1 MPTVLIIAGPNGAGK
16 TTFANEILRRRPEP
30 FEFVNADE
38 IARRITGPM
47 TEGARDLLAGRA
59 MLMRLE
65 ALTAAGRDIALETT
79 LATLSHAR
87 RIEAWRAGGYRV
99 ELIYLRLA
107 AVEDSLARVRRRV
120 AMGGHD
126 IREADIRRRF
136 QRSLDC
142 LDGVYRPIVD
152 HWQVWSNGDDGLK
165 LLDFGPR

>member
-16 TTFANEILRRRPEP
+16 TTFANEILRRRSEA

-38 IARRITGPM
+38 VARRISGPIA
-47 TEGARDLLAGRA
+47 EGARDLLAGRA
-59 MLMRLE
+59 MLRRLDE
-65 ALTAAGRDIALETT
+65 LTALRRDIALETT

-136 QRSLDC
+136 QRSLDD
-142 LDGVYRPIVD
+142 LDAVYKPVVD
-152 HWQVWSNGDDGLK
+152 RWQVWSNGDDGLK
-165 LLDFGPR
+165 LLNWSPR

>member
-16 TTFANEILRRRPEP
+16 TTFANEILRRRPEA

-47 TEGARDLLAGRA
+47 TEGSRDLLAGRA
-59 MLMRLE
+59 MLTRLE
-65 ALTAAGRDIALETT
+65 DLTALGRDVALETT

-87 RIEAWRAGGYRV
+87 RIEAWRAKGYRV
-99 ELIYLRLA
+99 ELIYLRLSV
-107 AVEDSLARVRRRV
+107 VEDSLARVRRRV

-136 QRSLDC
+136 QRSLDY
-142 LDGVYRPIVD
+142 LQSVYQPIVD
-152 HWQVWSNGDDGLK
+152 RWQVWSNGDDGLK
-165 LLDFGPR
+165 LLDWGPR

>member
-16 TTFANEILRRRPEP
+16 TTFANEFLRRRAEP

-38 IARRITGPM
+38 IARRITGPA
-47 TEGARDLLAGRA
+47 TERARDLMAGRA
-59 MLMRLE
+59 MLTRLD
-65 ALTAAGRDIALETT
+65 ALTALRRDVALETT

-87 RIEAWRAGGYRV
+87 RIETWRAAGYRV

-120 AMGGHD
+120 AMGGHA

-136 QRSLDC
+136 QRSLDY
-142 LDGVYRPIVD
+142 LDEVYKSIVD
-152 HWQVWSNGDDGLK
+152 AWQVWSNGDEGLT
-165 LLDFGPR
+165 LLDWGPR